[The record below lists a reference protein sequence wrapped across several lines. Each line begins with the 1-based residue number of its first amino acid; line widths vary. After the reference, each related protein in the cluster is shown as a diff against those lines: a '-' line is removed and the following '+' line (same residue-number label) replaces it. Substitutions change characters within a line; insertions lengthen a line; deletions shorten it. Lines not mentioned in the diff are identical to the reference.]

1 MGILIVRIIMREMDD
16 GDWGPF
22 LNWLFSDRTVN
33 RITFV
38 VGAMCMI
45 LLIDMFMGLL

>member
-1 MGILIVRIIMREMDD
+1 MTDDHFD
-16 GDWGPF
+16 GDRF
-22 LNWLFSDRTVN
+22 LDWLFSDKTVS

-38 VGAMCMI
+38 LLALCVI